1 MQPIYL
7 TGHSRPVRKV
17 MHNQDGDLLFSCSDD
32 GKVAVYDTYQC
43 VRTGQFDVLSACN
56 SIDVTKDS
64 KYVLA
69 TCVDGVI
76 VFNVADGSIAA
87 KLNVPGNLKTHVKLS
102 FGDKQFLLI
111 YVDRK
116 VTNIRIYDFATVLS
130 AGPNPEN
137 TPKPTQEI
145 TAGNGTEY
153 TSACWG
159 PLNKTLYVSTKMGKV

>member
-1 MQPIYL
+1 MP
-7 TGHSRPVRKV
+7 GHTRPVRKV
-17 MHNQDGDLLFSCSDD
+17 IHNQDGDLLFSCSDD
-32 GKVAVYDTYQC
+32 GKVAMYDTYQC

-111 YVDRK
+111 YVDK
-116 VTNIRIYDFATVLS
+116 KITYIRIYDLNQVLNS
-130 AGPNPEN
+130 SPEN
-137 TPKPTQEI
+137 TPKPSKEI
-145 TAGNGTEY
+145 SPTN
-153 TSACWG
+153 
-159 PLNKTLYVSTKMGKV
+159 

>member
-1 MQPIYL
+1 MP
-7 TGHSRPVRKV
+7 GHTRPVRKV
-17 MHNQDGDLLFSCSDD
+17 IHNQDGDLLFSCSDD
-32 GKVAVYDTYQC
+32 GKVAMYDTYQC

-56 SIDVTKDS
+56 SIEGTKDS

-111 YVDRK
+111 YVDK
-116 VTNIRIYDFATVLS
+116 KITNIRIYDLNQVLNS
-130 AGPNPEN
+130 SPEN
-137 TPKPTQEI
+137 TPKPSKEI
-145 TAGNGTEY
+145 SPTN
-153 TSACWG
+153 
-159 PLNKTLYVSTKMGKV
+159 